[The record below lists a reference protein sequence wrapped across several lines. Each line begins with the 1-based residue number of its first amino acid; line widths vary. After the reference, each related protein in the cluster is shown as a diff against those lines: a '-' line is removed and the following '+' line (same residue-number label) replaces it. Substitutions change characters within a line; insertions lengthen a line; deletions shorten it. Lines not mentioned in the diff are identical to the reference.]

1 NFVADNTADV
11 VSLRTPLY
19 SARPRLFLPR
29 LTVLHRA
36 APPVLT
42 SLSSTVPQWARPSS
56 CSPPP
61 AAAQLP
67 QHRRAAL
74 SSKACS
80 PPQLPDGLLPACH
93 RACDPARHNA
103 RPPTWCSF
111 YDQGSW
117 ESMEGLFYCSTNLV
131 PLTPIRF
138 LERVA
143 SFCRERTSLGET
155 HQKCL
160 KLVLRKI
167 LRSILK
173 FFKQKYELH
182 FAIPMA
188 GSIIFTLNSRLDAS
202 MVSVPLEY
210 SQAKILFVDYQ
221 LLEVAHSALDLLCKR
236 TSSKLPILVLV
247 ADSDSD
253 STIDTSSISYEYEM
267 LLANDEKGFE
277 IVRPKSE
284 MDL

>member
-1 NFVADNTADV
+1 MF
-11 VSLRTPLY
+11 
-19 SARPRLFLPR
+19 
-29 LTVLHRA
+29 
-36 APPVLT
+36 
-42 SLSSTVPQWARPSS
+42 Q
-56 CSPPP
+56 
-61 AAAQLP
+61 
-67 QHRRAAL
+67 
-74 SSKACS
+74 
-80 PPQLPDGLLPACH
+80 
-93 RACDPARHNA
+93 
-103 RPPTWCSF
+103 
-111 YDQGSW
+111 
-117 ESMEGLFYCSTNLV
+117 
-131 PLTPIRF
+131 
-138 LERVA
+138 
-143 SFCRERTSLGET
+143 
-155 HQKCL
+155 
-160 KLVLRKI
+160 
-167 LRSILK
+167 
-173 FFKQKYELH
+173 QKYELH

>member
-1 NFVADNTADV
+1 MFNSSCQAKESDHFLPSDNVTVESKFENEASLIRMGVVDLLWGILSTNVSLIPNSETQTLSSLSLSLESLSVSLESLLLHTHRRLVALLVSSPAPRGLPWAPPRRRQKQLVGSSSLVVFWFQVLAVASRRGLWTVVGSSLASSLILFWGWVLFVTESPLNFVADNTADV

-103 RPPTWCSF
+103 RPPTW
-111 YDQGSW
+111 
-117 ESMEGLFYCSTNLV
+117 
-131 PLTPIRF
+131 
-138 LERVA
+138 
-143 SFCRERTSLGET
+143 
-155 HQKCL
+155 
-160 KLVLRKI
+160 
-167 LRSILK
+167 
-173 FFKQKYELH
+173 
-182 FAIPMA
+182 
-188 GSIIFTLNSRLDAS
+188 
-202 MVSVPLEY
+202 
-210 SQAKILFVDYQ
+210 
-221 LLEVAHSALDLLCKR
+221 
-236 TSSKLPILVLV
+236 
-247 ADSDSD
+247 
-253 STIDTSSISYEYEM
+253 
-267 LLANDEKGFE
+267 
-277 IVRPKSE
+277 
-284 MDL
+284 